1 MKNIRHIKFLTFT
14 AVALIFLLQVVWIVN
29 VFRLTQKQIFNQ
41 VNIDFEENHTGLE
54 DIKIELEIFKYCKGK
69 KAIFPINIQPTWRD
83 FAKLES

>member
-1 MKNIRHIKFLTFT
+1 MLF
-14 AVALIFLLQVVWIVN
+14 
-29 VFRLTQKQIFNQ
+29 
-41 VNIDFEENHTGLE
+41 LE